1 MSSMLHCLTEEDR
14 LDNENLKRIT
24 AERSSYMLEYM
35 PQVFD
40 KFFRSN
46 DPRVRESTG
55 TGLGLSMTQEV
66 IRLHGGELNV
76 QSELNKGSTFTISL
90 PISKRSS

>member
-1 MSSMLHCLTEEDR
+1 M
-14 LDNENLKRIT
+14 
-24 AERSSYMLEYM
+24 
-35 PQVFD
+35 FD

-46 DPRVRESTG
+46 DPRVREVTG

-66 IRLHGGELNV
+66 IRLHGGELSV